1 MQRYIW
7 LGDSKSGG
15 SVYWDKKRE
24 VPVKNKKKQKT
35 SNNSVYKFI
44 GILIFLVLFRII
56 VPYFYPKFN
65 EKNLNIVSMIILTL
79 FFATVLSTIIY
90 KSLYGSSSEYIDTS
104 FEEAM
109 YAVKSTGYLK
119 NPLFFML
126 VDKKLHYLCGTFVV
140 LAMFWGCSQ
149 FFSGFFFIKE
159 ILRIFLMILFLSILG
174 YIIYLINFKKDNRLT
189 L

>member
-7 LGDSKSGG
+7 LGNSKSGG

-24 VPVKNKKKQKT
+24 VPVKNQRQQKN
-35 SNNSVYKFI
+35 SKNSVYKFT
-44 GILIFLVLFRII
+44 GMFILLIMFRII
-56 VPYFYPKFN
+56 VSYFYSKFGG
-65 EKNLNIVSMIILTL
+65 KSLNIISMITLTL
-79 FFATVLSTIIY
+79 FFTITLSTFIY

-126 VDKKLHYLCGTFVV
+126 VDKKLHYMIATFVV
-140 LAMFWGCSQ
+140 LATFWGCSQ
-149 FFSGFFFIKE
+149 FFSGFFYVKE